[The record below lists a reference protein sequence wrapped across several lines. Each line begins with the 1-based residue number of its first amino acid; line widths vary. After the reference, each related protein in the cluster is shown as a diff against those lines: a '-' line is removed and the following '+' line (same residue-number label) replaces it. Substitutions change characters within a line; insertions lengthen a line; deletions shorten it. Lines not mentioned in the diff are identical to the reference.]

1 MAFSGRVTRLSTRRA
16 LAVRCRIDGGNP
28 SRRLPGLRPFL
39 PIAFVDRG
47 IVALAPRR
55 KSKACARE
63 RHVLSVVPVPAF
75 GRSLAVAKHSA
86 GGRDRRRFTGHGPPG
101 LRSHSSPRRLS
112 SAVV

>member
-16 LAVRCRIDGGNP
+16 LAVRCSVDGGNP
-28 SRRLPGLRPFL
+28 SRRLRRLRPFL
-39 PIAFVDRG
+39 PIAFVDRE

-63 RHVLSVVPVPAF
+63 RHVLSAVPAF

-101 LRSHSSPRRLS
+101 LCSHSSPRRLS